1 MAVLYCFGLTPTRLK
16 LHLCDQAKVLM
27 KTDLRKSE
35 MDSTGYANRFRFSG
49 RSNTLSTQ
57 APGDPGRGAVSLRGA
72 SLW

>member
-1 MAVLYCFGLTPTRLK
+1 MCFLSSEGRGTKLK